1 MKTIYIIYSSY
12 PLINLYYSHFSPPP
26 IFSHMFLNLC
36 KVDSKEREGYHIPV
50 RERRRQ
56 IILEIAEKEGVKV
69 SQIILFGSR
78 TRGQARS
85 DSDWDVL
92 VTTEEELSFKEKW
105 EVIDKMKACL
115 PENTQRYNF

>member
-1 MKTIYIIYSSY
+1 
-12 PLINLYYSHFSPPP
+12 
-26 IFSHMFLNLC
+26 MFLNLC

-50 RERRRQ
+50 RERIRQ

-105 EVIDKMKACL
+105 EVIDKIKRKLARL
-115 PENTQRYNF
+115 RIPNDIIFKSRQEFEKQKKIPGLISYEVNLKGVKL